1 MPELPEVETIVN
13 DLKKAIVGKKIVSF
27 ESGFEK
33 AIKGIPISRFKK
45 NIIGIKIDGVERT
58 GKNILISLNNGYV
71 ILVHL
76 KMTGQLVVKHGTQN
90 VEPDSKNLKPRT
102 QNLSPT
108 EKHLHHCFIL
118 NKGSLCFY
126 DIRKFGT
133 LSLIATGELGSKF
146 LKLGIDP
153 LSKEFNL
160 QRLEEILKKNSAKN
174 IKVLLM
180 DQALIS
186 GIGNIYAS
194 EILFDAKISPLR
206 KAAGLTK
213 KETGQL
219 LESTKGILKK
229 AILMRGTSVSDYRD
243 ASGKKGSF
251 QNALKVYKKNGQKCA
266 ACGTIIEKSVI
277 GQRSTFYCPKCQK

>member
-13 DLKKAIVGKKIVSF
+13 DLKKTILGKKIVSF
-27 ESGFEK
+27 ESSFAK
-33 AIKGIPISRFKK
+33 AIKGGTLADFKK
-45 NIIGIKIDGVERT
+45 NIIGTKIADVRRT
-58 GKNILISLNNGYV
+58 GKNILINLDNHQTV
-71 ILVHL
+71 LVHL

-90 VEPDSKNLKPRT
+90 VEPASKNLETRT

>member
-1 MPELPEVETIVN
+1 MPELPEVQTIVS

-27 ESGFEK
+27 ESSFTK
-33 AIKGIPISRFKK
+33 ALKSGTLTDFKK
-45 NIIGIKIDGVERT
+45 NIIGEKIIGVERI
-58 GKNILISLNNGYV
+58 GKNIVINLNSGMT

-76 KMTGQLVVKHGTQN
+76 KMTGQLVSS
-90 VEPDSKNLKPRT
+90 E
-102 QNLSPT
+102 SPEKT
-108 EKHLHHCFIL
+108 KHLHHCFIL

-133 LSLIATGELGSKF
+133 LSLIGTSELGGKF
-146 LKLGIDP
+146 SKLGIDP
-153 LSKEFNL
+153 LSKGFNL
-160 QRLEEILKKNSAKN
+160 RRMEEILKKNSSKN

-219 LESTKGILKK
+219 LESTKEILKK

-251 QNALKVYKKNGQKCA
+251 QNALKVYKKNGQECA